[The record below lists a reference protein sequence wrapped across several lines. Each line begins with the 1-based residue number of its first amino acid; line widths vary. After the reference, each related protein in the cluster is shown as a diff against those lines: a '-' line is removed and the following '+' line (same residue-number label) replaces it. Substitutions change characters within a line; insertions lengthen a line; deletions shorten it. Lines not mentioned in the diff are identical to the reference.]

1 MTKARNNHY
10 VPQWYQEGFFEL
22 GQSKYSYLDLN
33 PRQHALTDGRVVY
46 EKSRFV
52 APTSRAFCQR
62 DLYSTF
68 FGTAVNDE
76 IERKLFGDIDTRGA
90 LAVRAFLSDDVTA
103 WHRHFTTF
111 FEYLDIQK
119 VRTPKGLDWLSAQY
133 PRLTQNNL
141 MFEMQ
146 GIRMMHCTIW
156 TEGVREIVSA
166 QDADVKFIVS
176 DHPVTIYNHAIPP
189 GTKGNGYPK
198 EPSIALKGSQT
209 IFPLN
214 RDFCLILTNLEYA
227 QDHSANPL
235 EKRTFAGNYRN
246 SMVRTDAIIR
256 TRKLMSEE
264 VIRINRVLKMR
275 AKRYIAAGK
284 EEWLYPE
291 TASTEPWAD
300 LRSTFFPP
308 ENDLWHFGGEMFAR
322 LDSGEVLYQDAFG
335 RTEKEREFL
344 KKELPSKP
352 LRARDLCGCGSGRT
366 FGTCCERKS
375 VDLRPTWKECSIRE
389 RNMML
394 FNGISEILGIAED
407 RDWVMVRREVTDEKI
422 KDVYSL
428 YDALWPRET
437 NLLAMLP
444 KPDGSARAIYTGVLH
459 PSAISSCAL
468 GLSLY
473 FDELLI
479 EHPFI
484 HPRTV
489 SKEFSPLEHPKMYRQ
504 EFLKSVLLF
513 MVIMPLVEQ
522 GLVTLFP
529 DPCNFDFHLRD
540 QMLEM
545 AKFRS
550 NRTRVDPNEEVGLM
564 EIMKEEYKRSMLLLP
579 RQVLRRRVLKDSP
592 ELDEEAVEAVLDG
605 LDKLREQDP
614 LAVLQA
620 ESLEGGGQ
628 IKPFKMAPNFEITMY
643 LAQATGSC
651 IVTDSVFR
659 WRELKAAAAY
669 SIGEAAPLNQLR
681 DSVERA
687 EFAFPND
694 VHEIAGLA
702 QYGVFGDYPALMRK
716 VFKYLSMLSARGSKP
731 NVEASLNA
739 DFKRFHASTVS
750 AAKKSGARLSE
761 ARVSCLWPAGGI
773 QDNSVNRLLLMS
785 SSEHHL
791 PFTPMALFINTP
803 ESKLQTS

>member
-1 MTKARNNHY
+1 MTKTRNNHY
-10 VPQWYQEGFFEL
+10 VPQWYQEGFFEP
-22 GQSKYSYLDLN
+22 GRNNYSYLDLA
-33 PRQHALTDGRVVY
+33 PRNHTLSDGRVVT
-46 EKSRFV
+46 EKSKFV

-76 IERKLFGDIDTRGA
+76 VERKLFGDIDTRGA
-90 LAVRAFLSDDVTA
+90 QAVRAFWGEDASD

-119 VRTPKGLDWLSAQY
+119 IRTPKGLDWLSAQY
-133 PRLTQNNL
+133 PRLTQNDL
-141 MFEMQ
+141 MIEMQ

-166 QDADVKFIVS
+166 QDSDVKFIVS
-176 DHPVTIYNHAIPP
+176 DHPVTIYNYAIPP
-189 GTKGNGYPK
+189 DANGYPK

-214 RDFCLILTNLEYA
+214 RNLCLILTNLEYA
-227 QDHSANPL
+227 QNHSANPL

-246 SMVRTDAIIR
+246 SMVRTDAFIR
-256 TRKLMSEE
+256 TRKLTSGE
-264 VIRINRVLKMR
+264 VIRVNRVIKAR

-291 TASTEPWAD
+291 TSSVEPWAG
-300 LRSTFFPP
+300 LRSALLPP
-308 ENDLWHFGGEMFAR
+308 ENGLWHFGGEMFAR
-322 LDSGEVLYQDAFG
+322 YDSGEVHYQDAFG

-344 KKELPSKP
+344 KKRPPSKP
-352 LRARDLCGCGSGRT
+352 PHIRAFCGCGSGRT
-366 FGTCCERKS
+366 FGACCERKPIS
-375 VDLRPTWKECSIRE
+375 LRPTWEERSIRE
-389 RNMML
+389 RNMIL
-394 FNGISEILGIAED
+394 FNGIAKILGIAED
-407 RDWVMVRREVTDEKI
+407 RDWVTVRREITDEKI
-422 KDVYSL
+422 KDIYDL

-459 PSAISSCAL
+459 PSVISTCAL

-484 HPRTV
+484 HPRSV
-489 SKEFSPLEHPKMYRQ
+489 KKNFSPLEHPKIYRQ
-504 EFLKSVLLF
+504 EFLKSVILF
-513 MVIMPLVEQ
+513 MAIMPLVEQ

-529 DPCNFDFHLRD
+529 DPCNFDLHLRD
-540 QMLEM
+540 QMFEM

-550 NRTRVDPNEEVGLM
+550 KGMKVDPKEEAGIM
-564 EIMKEEYKRSMLLLP
+564 EMMKEEHKRSMLLLP
-579 RQVLRRRVLKDSP
+579 REALRRQVQRRSP
-592 ELDEEAVEAVLDG
+592 ELSEQAVGDILDG
-605 LDKLREQDP
+605 FDSLREQDP
-614 LAVLQA
+614 LAVLQ
-620 ESLEGGGQ
+620 EGSLEGGKDGGQ
-628 IKPFKMAPNFEITMY
+628 LTPFKMAPNFEITMY

-659 WRELKAAAAY
+659 WRELMTTVRRG
-669 SIGEAAPLNQLR
+669 IQEATPLSQLR
-681 DSVERA
+681 GSMEGA
-687 EFAFPND
+687 EFAFPNY
-694 VHEIAGLA
+694 VQEIVELGEH
-702 QYGVFGDYPALMRK
+702 GVFGGYPGLMRK
-716 VFKYLSMLSARGSKP
+716 VFKYLSTLSSRGLRP
-731 NVEASLNA
+731 NVEASLVA
-739 DFKRFHASTVS
+739 EFRRVHASTVS
-750 AAKKSGARLSE
+750 AAKKSGAQLSE
-761 ARVSCLWPAGGI
+761 ARISCLWPMGGI

-791 PFTPMALFINTP
+791 ASAPMALFVRAI
-803 ESKLQTS
+803 